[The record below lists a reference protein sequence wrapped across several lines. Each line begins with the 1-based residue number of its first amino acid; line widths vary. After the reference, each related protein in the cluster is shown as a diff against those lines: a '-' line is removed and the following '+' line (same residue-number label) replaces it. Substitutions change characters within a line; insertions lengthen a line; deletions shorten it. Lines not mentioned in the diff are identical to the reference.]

1 MSLTTSLPDLTLEV
15 SNTQVYKDFDNHTNL
30 VEIIIPP
37 LEKYS
42 IPREDL

>member
-1 MSLTTSLPDLTLEV
+1 MSLTTSLPDLRLEV
-15 SNTQVYKDFDNHTNL
+15 SITQVYKDFDNHTYS

>member
-15 SNTQVYKDFDNHTNL
+15 SNTQVCKDFDNDTKL
-30 VEIIIPP
+30 VEITIPT

-42 IPREDL
+42 IPGDV